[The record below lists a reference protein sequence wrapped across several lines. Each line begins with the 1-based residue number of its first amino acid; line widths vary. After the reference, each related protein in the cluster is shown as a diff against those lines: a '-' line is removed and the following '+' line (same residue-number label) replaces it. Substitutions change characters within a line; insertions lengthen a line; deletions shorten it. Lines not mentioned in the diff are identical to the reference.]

1 MGIRKRLASGVFA
14 ALMAVTAIGVA
25 SVGVSAD
32 SGHGGPLRAIADIQ
46 DAQASYAAKQ
56 YMTANRQAVVA
67 LRSLRHLR
75 DAHAT
80 IPALTSVG
88 CGDEY
93 SLWYSRAI
101 TKMAALRAA
110 AFGQGTNWAWAS
122 EPRLERVLVLSVYRR
137 AAARYETAENALID
151 CVMDAIVIPP
161 DFILELA
168 F

>member
-1 MGIRKRLASGVFA
+1 MSIRKRFAGGVLATV
-14 ALMAVTAIGVA
+14 MAITAIGAVA
-25 SVGVSAD
+25 AGVSAD
-32 SGHGGPLRAIADIQ
+32 SGHGGPLKAIADIE

-56 YMTANRQAVVA
+56 YLQANRQAVVA

-75 DAHAT
+75 DFHAS
-80 IPALTSVG
+80 IPGLNGIG

-93 SLWYSRAI
+93 ATWTDRAI
-101 TKMAALRAA
+101 SKMAALRAA

-122 EPRLERVLVLSVYRR
+122 DPRLERVLVLNVYRR
-137 AAARYETAENALID
+137 AAARYDTTENAFID
-151 CVMDAIVIPP
+151 CVLDAVRIPP

>member
-1 MGIRKRLASGVFA
+1 MKLRRRITGGVLATV
-14 ALMAVTAIGVA
+14 MAISAIGM
-25 SVGVSAD
+25 VSAGASAT
-32 SGHGGPLRAIADIQ
+32 SGHGGPLAAIADIQ

-56 YMTANRQAVVA
+56 YLTANKQAVAA

-75 DAHAT
+75 DSHAT

-93 SLWYSRAI
+93 ATWTSRAI

-122 EPRLERVLVLSVYRR
+122 EPRLERTLVLSVYRR

-151 CVMDAIVIPP
+151 CVIDAVQVPP

>member
-1 MGIRKRLASGVFA
+1 MSIRKRFAGGVLATV
-14 ALMAVTAIGVA
+14 MAVTAIGAVSA
-25 SVGVSAD
+25 GVSAD

-56 YMTANRQAVVA
+56 YLTANKQAVIA

-75 DAHAT
+75 DSHPT

-93 SLWYSRAI
+93 ALWYSRAI

-110 AFGQGTNWAWAS
+110 AFGQGTSWAWAS
-122 EPRLERVLVLSVYRR
+122 DARLERVLVLSVYRR

-151 CVMDAIVIPP
+151 CVMDAIRIPP

>member
-1 MGIRKRLASGVFA
+1 MNIRRRIAGSVLATV
-14 ALMAVTAIGVA
+14 MAVTAIGA
-25 SVGVSAD
+25 LSAGVSAD

-56 YMTANRQAVVA
+56 YMQANRQAVVA

-93 SLWYSRAI
+93 TAWYGRAI

-122 EPRLERVLVLSVYRR
+122 DPRLERTLVLSVYRR
-137 AAARYETAENALID
+137 AAVRYETAENALID
-151 CVMDAIVIPP
+151 CVMDAIQIPP

>member
-1 MGIRKRLASGVFA
+1 MDIRKRFAGGVLATA
-14 ALMAVTAIGVA
+14 MAVTAIGVGA
-25 SVGVSAD
+25 VGVSAD

-46 DAQASYAAKQ
+46 DAQASYAAGQ

-75 DAHAT
+75 DSHPT

-93 SLWYSRAI
+93 SAWWGRAI

-110 AFGQGTNWAWAS
+110 AFGRGTNWAWAS
-122 EPRLERVLVLSVYRR
+122 EPRLERTLVLSVYRR

-151 CVMDAIVIPP
+151 CVMDAFTIPP